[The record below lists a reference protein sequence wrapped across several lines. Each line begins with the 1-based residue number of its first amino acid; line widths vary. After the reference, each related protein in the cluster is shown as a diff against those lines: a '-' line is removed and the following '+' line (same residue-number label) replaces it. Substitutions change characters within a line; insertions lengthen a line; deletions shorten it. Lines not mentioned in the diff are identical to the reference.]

1 MNNCGDT
8 PTGKFSGKSK
18 RDKTVLQRFKASV
31 EGLMSRLGDKDDD
44 DRDIHFIRCI
54 RPNHDLQR
62 GKIVSE
68 LVEKQ
73 LYSCGIVDAIRITA
87 NGFPIRYVLYL

>member
-1 MNNCGDT
+1 
-8 PTGKFSGKSK
+8 
-18 RDKTVLQRFKASV
+18 
-31 EGLMSRLGDKDDD
+31 MSRLGDKDDD

-87 NGFPIRYVLYL
+87 NGFPIRYVLYLYSGHYPFHSVNYIILFAVYHPPGW